1 MSGPS
6 DIFTPTELIS
16 VFSTLVTVTIAGIA
30 VLIAYQQWA
39 VNKATLRE
47 KLFDRRFKV
56 FRETQAFLSEIFREA
71 KFSEASFLS
80 FSDTCQRARFLFGKP
95 MQGYLLEVRGRANKM
110 SSLQR
115 QLEIIP
121 VGEQRNNTC
130 DLEKKELM
138 WLTDQLE
145 SIFDRFEPYLGFE
158 RDK

>member
-6 DIFTPTELIS
+6 DIFTPTVVIS
-16 VFSTLVTVTIAGIA
+16 VFSTLVTVTIAGVA

-47 KLFDRRFKV
+47 KLFDRRFIV

-95 MQGYLLEVRGRANKM
+95 MHGYLEEVRRRAGKM
-110 SSLQR
+110 SLLHV
-115 QLEIIP
+115 QLKIMP
-121 VGEQRNNTC
+121 VGEQRNNTS
-130 DLEKKELM
+130 DLAHNELM
-138 WLTDQLE
+138 WLIDQLK

-158 RDK
+158 KDK